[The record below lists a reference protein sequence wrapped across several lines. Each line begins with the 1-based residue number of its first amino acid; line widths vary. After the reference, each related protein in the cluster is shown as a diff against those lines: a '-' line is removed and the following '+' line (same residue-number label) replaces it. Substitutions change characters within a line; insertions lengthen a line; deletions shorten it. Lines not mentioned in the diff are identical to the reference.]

1 MGVQPHPR
9 KPHTWKVVH
18 MAHRTVF
25 SDSELNIYDVFDYL
39 HASGVADYTRGFD
52 SYEEER
58 RAYDMYDCVP
68 GIIVDGTRFTITSK
82 RHYFEGLYEKFEEL
96 ADRARLMVLSGF
108 ASTEAID
115 LARDIRDVCDDRFG
129 DYIIEDGEVIPFDE
143 WVRRHEDGYSID
155 LPYACDYHF

>member
-1 MGVQPHPR
+1 
-9 KPHTWKVVH
+9 

-39 HASGVADYTRGFD
+39 YASGVADYTREFD

-58 RAYDMYDCVP
+58 EAYDIYDDVP
-68 GIIVDGTRFTITSK
+68 GIIVDGTRFTISSK
-82 RHYFEGLYEKFEEL
+82 RAYFEKMYEHFETL
-96 ADRARLMVLSGF
+96 ADQARLMVLNGF
-108 ASTEAID
+108 VTTEAID
-115 LARDIRDVCDDRFG
+115 LAREIREMCDDRFG
-129 DYIIEDGEVIPFDE
+129 DYIIEDEEVIPFDE